1 MMKDGHID
9 GMLGMFSSYAAYLFD
24 LMSSKPIRIIPLS
37 RDMVAKLG
45 RDNRGLVKETIP
57 AKMYNLKEDVLTFTG
72 FLHLVANEDLDEQLV
87 YDITRTL
94 IENIDVLKNFS
105 KGTSTL
111 TPQQIATDLGIPFH
125 AGALKYYKE
134 KGLK

>member
-1 MMKDGHID
+1 
-9 GMLGMFSSYAAYLFD
+9 
-24 LMSSKPIRIIPLS
+24 MSSKPIRIIPLS
-37 RDMVAKLG
+37 ESVVEKLG
-45 RDNRGLVKETIP
+45 RDNRGLVKEIIP
-57 AKMYNLKEDVLTFTG
+57 AKMYNLRKDVLTFTG
-72 FLHLVANEDLDEQLV
+72 YLHLIANEDLDDQLV
-87 YDITRTL
+87 YDITKTL

-125 AGALKYYKE
+125 AGALKYYRE